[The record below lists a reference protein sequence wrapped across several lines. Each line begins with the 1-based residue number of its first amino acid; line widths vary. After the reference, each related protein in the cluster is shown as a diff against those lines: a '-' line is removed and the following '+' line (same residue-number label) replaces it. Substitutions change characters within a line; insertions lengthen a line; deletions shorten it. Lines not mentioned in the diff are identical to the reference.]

1 MLHCDMAMR
10 VALSHALLGR
20 FLPRLGRTTCA
31 AFFFANADYSAEAY
45 RAVFLVL
52 ALGLAASLIPYTRA
66 IDPHPSK
73 RHGSH
78 ASE

>member
-1 MLHCDMAMR
+1 MTGVFLFQSATG
-10 VALSHALLGR
+10 ALVDVIGR
-20 FLPRLGRTTCA
+20 RPEGG
-31 AFFFANADYSAEAY
+31 YSSNAY

-52 ALGLAASLIPYTRA
+52 AVGLAASLIPYTRA

-78 ASE
+78 AKT